1 MQVRDIAAR
10 CLRDEAEALLQ
21 TIPQLDEAFDRA
33 VELMLHC
40 TGKVVVTG
48 VGKSGHIGAKIAATL
63 ASTGTPSFYLNPL
76 DAFHGDLGMVA
87 EGDVVVALSN
97 SGLTDELLRIIPSL
111 KERHVPIIGISGNAE
126 SLLARNVD
134 IHILLHVAHEAC
146 PLNLAPTSSTTAQLA
161 LGDALAVALM
171 EGRHFKANDYAQF
184 HPGGSL
190 GRRLLTTAHDV
201 MRTEDLPIVAT
212 TMPLS
217 EAVIEVSRSRLGM
230 VVAVEDDKV
239 VGIITDGDVRRAMER
254 LKQEFFNVTV
264 GEVMTP
270 TPKCVPETMKIS
282 DIQRVMQDNKIHA
295 VLVTDQQRHL
305 LGIVDSFSCMI

>member
-1 MQVRDIAAR
+1 MQIRDIATQ
-10 CLRDEAEALLQ
+10 CLHDEAEAILQ
-21 TIPQLDEAFDRA
+21 TIPQLDEAFDHA

-48 VGKSGHIGAKIAATL
+48 VGKSGHVGAKIAATL

-87 EGDVVVALSN
+87 ENDVVLALSN
-97 SGLTDELLRIIPSL
+97 SGMTDELLRIIPSL

-126 SLLARNVD
+126 SLLARHADV
-134 IHILLHVAHEAC
+134 HVLLHVAHEAC

-161 LGDALAVALM
+161 LGDAMAVTLM
-171 EGRHFKANDYAQF
+171 EARHFDAGDYAQF

-190 GRRLLTTAHDV
+190 GRRLLTTARDV
-201 MRTEDLPIVAT
+201 MRTEDLPTVPT

-217 EAVIEVSRSRLGM
+217 EAVICVSRSRLGM
-230 VVAVEDDKV
+230 VVPVVDDKV
-239 VGIITDGDVRRAMER
+239 VGIVTDGDVRRAMER
-254 LKQEFFNVTV
+254 LKQDFFTVTV
-264 GEVMTP
+264 GDVMTT

-282 DIQRVMQDNKIHA
+282 EIQRLMQVNKIHA
-295 VLVTDQQRHL
+295 VLVTDQQRRQ

>member
-97 SGLTDELLRIIPSL
+97 SGMTDELLRIIPSL

-126 SLLARNVD
+126 SLLARHADV
-134 IHILLHVAHEAC
+134 HVLLHVAHEAC

-161 LGDALAVALM
+161 LGDAMAVTLM
-171 EGRHFKANDYAQF
+171 EARHFDAGDYAQF

-190 GRRLLTTAHDV
+190 GRRLLTTARDV
-201 MRTEDLPIVAT
+201 MRTEDLPTVPT

-217 EAVIEVSRSRLGM
+217 EAVIWVSRSRLGM
-230 VVAVEDDKV
+230 VVPVVDDKV
-239 VGIITDGDVRRAMER
+239 VGIVTDGDVRRAMER
-254 LKQEFFNVTV
+254 LKQDFFTVTV
-264 GEVMTP
+264 GDVMTT

-282 DIQRVMQDNKIHA
+282 EIQRVMQVNKIHA

>member
-1 MQVRDIAAR
+1 MQIRDIATQ
-10 CLRDEAEALLQ
+10 CLRDEAEAILQ
-21 TIPQLDEAFDRA
+21 TIPQLDEAFDHA

-48 VGKSGHIGAKIAATL
+48 VGKSGHVGAKIAATL

-87 EGDVVVALSN
+87 ENDVVLALSN
-97 SGLTDELLRIIPSL
+97 SGMTDELLRIIPSL
-111 KERHVPIIGISGNAE
+111 KERHVKIIGISGNAE
-126 SLLARNVD
+126 SLLARHADV
-134 IHILLHVAHEAC
+134 HILLHVAHEAC

-161 LGDALAVALM
+161 LGDAMAVTLM
-171 EGRHFKANDYAQF
+171 EARHFDAGDYAQF

-190 GRRLLTTAHDV
+190 GRRLLTTARDV
-201 MRTEDLPIVAT
+201 MRTEDLPTVPT

-217 EAVIEVSRSRLGM
+217 EAVIWVSRSRLGM
-230 VVAVEDDKV
+230 VVPVVDDKV
-239 VGIITDGDVRRAMER
+239 VGIVTDGDVRRAMER
-254 LKQEFFNVTV
+254 LKQDFFTVTV
-264 GEVMTP
+264 GDVMTT

-282 DIQRVMQDNKIHA
+282 EIQRLMQVNKIHA
-295 VLVTDQQRHL
+295 VLVTDQQRRL